1 MKKSQTLLSQ
11 RELKQSLLAGSITTV
26 SVICGIIPFFW
37 VMNIINILK
46 TDKDPRAIGLNCLF
60 ITLALAL
67 KAVLYSIGI
76 KRSHKVAFTA
86 LASIRDRLINHI
98 YRLKF
103 LDIKKHKTG
112 ELLQIINHEVE
123 QVEIFMA
130 HALPELII
138 SLTVP
143 IVIILSLFFI
153 QWQFALILLAVLPLL
168 FIDMKYL
175 KIKFDSRFAVYVQKQ
190 TEISEDLLEYIAG
203 ISTIK
208 AFNRDEKKTD
218 SLLDKMADYIIWVKK
233 LTADMTIFGILQ
245 NTIVG
250 SGSVAII
257 LYGSK
262 LLLANSINF
271 ENYIIGI
278 VFAGFFAASIAKLM
292 TFTHKTMMF
301 KHSKKNI
308 VAILNIPLPKED
320 KLTSQIKSKDVT
332 FKNVNF
338 SYENSI
344 SILNGINFT
353 AKENTTTSLIGFSGS
368 GKTTIANLIAG
379 FIKTESGEI
388 LIGDKNID
396 DINEEYL
403 FDLVSIVEQNV
414 FLFNTTIKE
423 NILIGNLEATEN
435 QVIEAAKKAMIH
447 ETIANLEKGYDT
459 QVGEGGCKLSGGEK
473 QRISIAR
480 MILKNN
486 PIIILDEATSAIDP
500 LNEKLIMKA
509 MKNLGEGKTVI
520 SIAHHMES
528 VKNSD
533 NIILLDKGN
542 IINQGGHLEMLDKS
556 RLYKE
561 MVNAQK
567 EVDGWTIKEYA

>member
-338 SYENSI
+338 SYETSI

-388 LIGDKNID
+388 LIGDKNIN

-423 NILIGNLEATEN
+423 NILIGNLEATED

-528 VKNSD
+528 VKKSD

-556 RLYKE
+556 QLYEE